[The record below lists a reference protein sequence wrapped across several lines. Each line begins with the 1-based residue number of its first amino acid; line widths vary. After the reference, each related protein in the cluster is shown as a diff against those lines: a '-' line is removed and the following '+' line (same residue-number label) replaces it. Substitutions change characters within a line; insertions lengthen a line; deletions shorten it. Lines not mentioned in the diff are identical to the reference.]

1 MGHHSSERK
10 RMKILL
16 PVDGTE
22 LSLHETR
29 FALRLVQEG
38 LQASFVLANVQEP
51 ASFYEIVTAD
61 DPQLIENAALE
72 AAEDLMAPSAS
83 MLRDAG
89 VSYETAVISGDPA
102 PAMLELIEIHGCDMV
117 IMGSRALGLI
127 RRALEGGST
136 SERLVQDSPVP
147 VLLVKPPVPV
157 EEAE

>member
-1 MGHHSSERK
+1 
-10 RMKILL
+10 MKILL

-29 FALRLVQEG
+29 FALRLLQDG
-38 LQASFVLANVQEP
+38 LRASFVLANVQEP

-61 DPQLIENAALE
+61 HPQLIENAALE
-72 AAEDLMAPSAS
+72 VGEDLIAPSALLLES
-83 MLRDAG
+83 AG
-89 VSYETAVISGDPA
+89 VPYETAVISGDPA
-102 PAMLELIEIHGCDMV
+102 QAMLELIEIHQCDMV

-147 VLLVKPPVPV
+147 VLLVKPPPPV
-157 EEAE
+157 EAVEPE